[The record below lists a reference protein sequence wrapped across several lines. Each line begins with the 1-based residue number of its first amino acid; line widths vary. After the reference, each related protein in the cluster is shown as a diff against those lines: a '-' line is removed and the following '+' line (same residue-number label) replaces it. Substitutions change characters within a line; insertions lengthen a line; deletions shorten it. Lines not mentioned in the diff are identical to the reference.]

1 MRKNWKT
8 ILGILVS
15 AVFLYLA
22 FRKVNPGELAKAFRS
37 ADYVFVV
44 PSIVLVMASVLFRS
58 LRWRFLLKPVKRI
71 APASLFS
78 ATVIGLTAN
87 NLLPA
92 RLGEFVRAY
101 AIGNKENISK
111 SSSLATIV
119 VERIF
124 DGFTLLL
131 FLAVIAVF
139 RAREFPPWLRSSAY
153 IAFVFYIGALALLV
167 LLKTRTPLAL
177 RIVTAIARPLP
188 GRIRERIIHLL
199 GSFTEGLRILH
210 SAGDVLAAGFLS
222 LLVWLPYVLLIHLL
236 LGSFGIT
243 LPVHVSFLLLVAMGI
258 GVMIP
263 SAPGYIGTIQ
273 FVCVAV
279 LAAFS
284 VPGDQALSFSIL
296 YHVCTFLPVTATGL
310 VYLLVEGISL
320 ADIRHSAGTPG
331 AHE

>member
-22 FRKVNPGELAKAFRS
+22 FRRVDAGGLREAFAS
-37 ADYVFVV
+37 ADYRFVV
-44 PSIVLVMASVLFRS
+44 PSMLLVMASVVIRS

-71 APASLFS
+71 GPASLFS
-78 ATVIGLTAN
+78 ATMIGLTAN

-101 AIGNKENISK
+101 AIGIKENISK

-131 FLAVIAVF
+131 FLAVIALF
-139 RAREFPPWLRSSAY
+139 RSGEFPPWLRSSAY
-153 IAFVFYIGALALLV
+153 IAFAFYICALVLLV
-167 LLKTRTPLAL
+167 LLKIRTSLAL
-177 RIVTAIARPLP
+177 RAAAILTRPLP
-188 GRIRERIIHLL
+188 DRFGERIIHLL
-199 GSFTEGLRILH
+199 ESFAGGLRILH
-210 SAGDVLAAGFLS
+210 SAGDVLAASVLS

-236 LGSFGIT
+236 LGSFGIA
-243 LPVHVSFLLLVAMGI
+243 LPVYVSFLLLVAMGI

-263 SAPGYIGTIQ
+263 SAPGFIGTIQ

-284 VPGDQALSFSIL
+284 VAGDQALSFSII
-296 YHVCTFLPVTATGL
+296 YHACTFVPVTATGL

-320 ADIRHSAGTPG
+320 ADIRTSSGTPG
-331 AHE
+331 ARD